1 MELAT
6 CFRTCIPASTGRL
19 CESPTGCPGKN
30 RDDGLEF
37 NDKQQK
43 NAVLAPAS
51 EAISLWW
58 PITHHAST
66 PGIPTRIPT
75 TTGSS
80 LRAPASEAI
89 PLWRPITHHASTPG
103 IPTRIPTT
111 TGSSLRAPAS
121 EAISLWRAITHHA
134 STPGIPTR
142 IPTTT
147 GSSLRVSHR
156 VPRKKPG

>member
-1 MELAT
+1 MANYLIFNQKIKKARHGEY
-6 CFRTCIPASTGRL
+6 
-19 CESPTGCPGKN
+19 PTGCLGKN

-37 NDKQQK
+37 NDKQLK
-43 NAVLAPAS
+43 NAVLASTS

-80 LRAPASEAI
+80 LRAPTSEAI
-89 PLWRPITHHASTPG
+89 SLWRPITHHASTPG

-111 TGSSLRAPAS
+111 TGSSSWRN
-121 EAISLWRAITHHA
+121 EAISELCQ
-134 STPGIPTR
+134 STPISIFVASIP
-142 IPTTT
+142 PA
-147 GSSLRVSHR
+147 
-156 VPRKKPG
+156 